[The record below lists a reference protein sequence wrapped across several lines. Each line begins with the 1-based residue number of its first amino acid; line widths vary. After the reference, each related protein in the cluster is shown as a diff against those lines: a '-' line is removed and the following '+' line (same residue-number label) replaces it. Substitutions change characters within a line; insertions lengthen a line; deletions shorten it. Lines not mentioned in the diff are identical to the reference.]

1 MKKSLATNSAD
12 PILIGV
18 IILLSIVQL
27 TIKGFAI
34 WRASQQKQR
43 NWFIALFI
51 LIPLNELGIIEIIYL
66 FWFAKKRLT
75 ILEIKSWLKRVKS

>member
-1 MKKSLATNSAD
+1 MKN
-12 PILIGV
+12 PIPTDFNPFLVALVILVSIIQLLI
-18 IILLSIVQL
+18 
-27 TIKGFAI
+27 KAFAI
-34 WRASQQKQR
+34 WRASQLKQR

-75 ILEIKSWLKRVKS
+75 IKEIKTSFRRKNN